1 MHKQTLKVLNVA
13 VSTLS
18 PYSSTLYWIS
28 PDTVF
33 SPPPCHTSLNRTEC
47 TLHTVHR
54 HLRRQESRKKI
65 NVDVVDVVISNI
77 HLSCTLQRQSA
88 ENLKQI
94 FPEKE
99 HRGHSPNFHIHVSVS
114 DLYVS
119 TMGLPFLL
127 EEICGPILGIYKSL
141 TDTWMWKLGLRPRNS
156 QKRYI

>member
-114 DLYVS
+114 DLYIPRHRHMNV
-119 TMGLPFLL
+119 
-127 EEICGPILGIYKSL
+127 EIGTVATQFRFWEYLFRIFSNVFFAVW
-141 TDTWMWKLGLRPRNS
+141 DRE
-156 QKRYI
+156 